1 MRSSGTSPARHWE
14 ITTRN
19 RIDAA
24 WLADPHPP
32 SNHSPHREDH
42 DKVRQTSHLPSI
54 FAWSQA
60 GGCLRS
66 LGMDT
71 ARPSVRVTDAAR
83 RHDIEDEDI
92 LHVYRYA
99 MLKNLSCEEL
109 IVVTGPRRDGNFL
122 EVGFR
127 YGPDSGSDF
136 IVHAMPVRPK
146 FLRPS

>member
-1 MRSSGTSPARHWE
+1 
-14 ITTRN
+14 
-19 RIDAA
+19 
-24 WLADPHPP
+24 
-32 SNHSPHREDH
+32 
-42 DKVRQTSHLPSI
+42 
-54 FAWSQA
+54 
-60 GGCLRS
+60 
-66 LGMDT
+66 MDT

-127 YGPDSGSDF
+127 YGPDSDSDF